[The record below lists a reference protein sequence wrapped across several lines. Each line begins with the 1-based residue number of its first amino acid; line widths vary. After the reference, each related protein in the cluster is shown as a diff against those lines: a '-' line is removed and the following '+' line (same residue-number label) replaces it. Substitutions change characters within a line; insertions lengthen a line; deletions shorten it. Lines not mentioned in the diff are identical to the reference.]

1 MNDQMRNFY
10 ERQLAYLNAGDAKG
24 LVVHHYQANATLVTS
39 DQVTTGRDA
48 LVALF
53 EASSSKRGFFQVK
66 SEKFQATR
74 DSILVEATLT
84 SKAGMKRVYDVLVL
98 REGKSHITLPV

>member
-39 DQVTTGRDA
+39 DQVTTRRDA

-53 EASSSKRGFFQVK
+53 EAYIKQKGVFS
-66 SEKFQATR
+66 SEKR
-74 DSILVEATLT
+74 KVPGD
-84 SKAGMKRVYDVLVL
+84 
-98 REGKSHITLPV
+98 EG